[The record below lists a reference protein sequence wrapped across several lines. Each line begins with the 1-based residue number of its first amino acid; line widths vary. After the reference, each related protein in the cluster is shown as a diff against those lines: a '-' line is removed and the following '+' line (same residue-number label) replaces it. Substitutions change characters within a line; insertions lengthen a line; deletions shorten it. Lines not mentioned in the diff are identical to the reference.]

1 MFEFE
6 SCREWNVCVCCVV
19 YSGWERVCDL
29 APARSINT
37 YHDAATATHTP
48 DRDRTLLAC
57 SHFIMLRYSSAAL
70 GATAASKSSALPP
83 LPPPNCSGGIA
94 SSALNASSGV

>member
-37 YHDAATATHTP
+37 YHDAATA
-48 DRDRTLLAC
+48 
-57 SHFIMLRYSSAAL
+57 
-70 GATAASKSSALPP
+70 
-83 LPPPNCSGGIA
+83 SGMHVHAHCNVWG
-94 SSALNASSGV
+94 G